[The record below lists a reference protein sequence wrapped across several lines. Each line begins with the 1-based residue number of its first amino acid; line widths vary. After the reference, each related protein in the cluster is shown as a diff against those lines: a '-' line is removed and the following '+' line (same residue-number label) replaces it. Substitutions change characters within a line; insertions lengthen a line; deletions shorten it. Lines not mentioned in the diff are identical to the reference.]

1 MEILWLVWFVFSP
14 IACWIIA
21 SSKARSSFGWLLAG
35 AFFGL
40 FAVFIV
46 AVLPSRARYKD
57 GSMPTPDTHVKC
69 PDCRELVLSE
79 ARVCKHCGC
88 KLIPQEG

>member
-1 MEILWLVWFVFSP
+1 MEILLFMWFVFCP

-21 SSKARSSFGWLLAG
+21 NSKARLAG
-35 AFFGL
+35 GWFLAGLFFGL

-46 AVLPSRARYKD
+46 AVLPSRARDKNAP
-57 GSMPTPDTHVKC
+57 SPDTHVKC
-69 PDCRELVLSE
+69 PDCRELVLRE

-88 KLIPQEG
+88 KLVPQ